1 MNTSEAKEKLLLY
14 RGPID
19 DADPQFEEALA
30 HARRD
35 PDLAKWM
42 REQSRSYGNIR
53 SKLREIEPPRDL
65 AEKIIRERPIPFRRG
80 GTQIIRKRPTSFRPS
95 WTQMLQLAAAIVIL
109 AGITAVW
116 LNLSQ
121 RGRHQ
126 LVQGQE
132 VVVQRPPVQGQEI
145 VVKGEVLDMTCYIA
159 HNLSGP
165 QHAECAKNCIRKGLP
180 VGIKGEDGKTYIL
193 VGKTQPVNGELADYA
208 AKTVTI
214 RGKETMRDG
223 FALLQVEEIR
233 KF

>member
-1 MNTSEAKEKLLLY
+1 MNTTEAKEKLLLY

-19 DADPQFEEALA
+19 GADPQFEEALA
-30 HARRD
+30 HAHHD
-35 PDLAKWM
+35 PELAEWM
-42 REQSRSYGNIR
+42 REQSRSYDSIR
-53 SKLREIEPPRDL
+53 SKLREIEPPSDL
-65 AEKIIRERPIPFRRG
+65 AEKIIRKRPIPFRRG
-80 GTQIIRKRPTSFRPS
+80 
-95 WTQMLQLAAAIVIL
+95 WTQTLQLAAAIVIS

-121 RGRHQ
+121 RERHP

-132 VVVQRPPVQGQEI
+132 MVVT
-145 VVKGEVLDMTCYIA
+145 GEVLDMTCYIA

-165 QHAECAKNCIRKGLP
+165 QHAECAKECIRKGLP
-180 VGIKGEDGKTYIL
+180 VGIKGEDGKIYLL
-193 VGKTQPVNGELADYA
+193 VGKTQPVNAELADYA

-223 FALLQVEEIR
+223 FAQLQVEEIR